1 MKKVVVLGAGMV
13 GSAIAVD
20 LCLEYQVKVVDVNK
34 PKLDELKA
42 HHLLETEVVDFSKFD
57 DLSQIIDDYDLV
69 IGAVPG
75 FMGFETLKKIIN
87 AGKSVVDISFFDE
100 DPFELESLAKEKN
113 VTVVVD
119 CGIAP
124 GLSNILLG
132 HQTNLMEVD
141 SYTCMVGGLPFKRV
155 WPYEYKAP
163 FSPIDVIEEYTRPA
177 RIVVNGKII
186 LEEALSDV
194 EYVNIEPVGSLE
206 AFNTDGLRTLINT
219 MKIPNMKEK
228 TLRYPRHS
236 EYIKVLR
243 NSGFFRKDPV
253 KINGFE
259 VNPIDLTK
267 NLLFPLWKLE
277 ENEKEFTVMQIKIV
291 GKENGKRKEC
301 IYHLYDKY
309 DEKTKTTSMARTTG
323 YTCTSV
329 ARLVLEEHFNDKGI
343 CPPEY
348 IGMQPGNYDK
358 IVSHLKERN
367 IIFNFNEKISE
378 D

>member
-13 GSAIAVD
+13 GSAIAAD

-34 PKLDELKA
+34 PKLDSLKA

-57 DLSQIIDDYDLV
+57 DLSQIINDYDLV

-87 AGKSVVDISFFDE
+87 TGKNVVDISFFDE
-100 DPFELESLAKEKN
+100 DPFELETLAKEKN

-132 HQTNLMEVD
+132 HQTNLMEVE
-141 SYTCMVGGLPFKRV
+141 SFTCMVGGLPLKRV

-177 RIVVNGKII
+177 RMVVNGKVI

-206 AFNTDGLRTLINT
+206 AFNTDGLRTLIKT

-236 EYIKVLR
+236 EYIKVLKK
-243 NSGFFRKDPV
+243 FR
-253 KINGFE
+253 F
-259 VNPIDLTK
+259 L
-267 NLLFPLWKLE
+267 
-277 ENEKEFTVMQIKIV
+277 
-291 GKENGKRKEC
+291 
-301 IYHLYDKY
+301 
-309 DEKTKTTSMARTTG
+309 
-323 YTCTSV
+323 
-329 ARLVLEEHFNDKGI
+329 
-343 CPPEY
+343 
-348 IGMQPGNYDK
+348 
-358 IVSHLKERN
+358 
-367 IIFNFNEKISE
+367 
-378 D
+378 